1 MLTDKTDIIYDFG
14 IPVISKYFI
23 TDSDSA
29 SYFYYCTNRA
39 IDNIDTTLVMYCPDE
54 NSQTTPTEGAS
65 RLAFFELNGITII
78 S

>member
-14 IPVISKYFI
+14 IPVITKYVI

-29 SYFYYCTNRA
+29 SYFYNCKSRA

-54 NSQTTPTEGAS
+54 SSQTTTAGAS
-65 RLAFFELNGITII
+65 RLAFFELHVITII